1 MIKNYKIYYENK
13 LINKYVDDKNK
24 FKILD
29 NIEIKGQIKVFDS
42 LSKDNLIFESD
53 IFRNTVNSDY
63 ISYKANCE
71 DVLSR
76 YIKGILLGDVY
87 FPMLEMSDSGKKF
100 DEICNSL
107 YVEIYLE
114 AEDKGRIE
122 FCSSELLK
130 NLYKTI
136 KILDTD
142 CINDFNCFLDIL
154 EKELILDCEKK
165 EFKNLKDK
173 FIKKFNSCLKNLGD
187 MS

>member
-53 IFRNTVNSDY
+53 VFRNTVNSDY
-63 ISYKANCE
+63 ISYKANCQ

-87 FPMLEMSDSGKKF
+87 FPMLEMSDSEKNF

-136 KILDTD
+136 KILV
-142 CINDFNCFLDIL
+142 
-154 EKELILDCEKK
+154 LIV
-165 EFKNLKDK
+165 
-173 FIKKFNSCLKNLGD
+173 
-187 MS
+187 

>member
-1 MIKNYKIYYENK
+1 
-13 LINKYVDDKNK
+13 
-24 FKILD
+24 
-29 NIEIKGQIKVFDS
+29 
-42 LSKDNLIFESD
+42 
-53 IFRNTVNSDY
+53 
-63 ISYKANCE
+63 
-71 DVLSR
+71 
-76 YIKGILLGDVY
+76 
-87 FPMLEMSDSGKKF
+87 MLEMSDSEKKF

-142 CINDFNCFLDIL
+142 CINDFNYFLDIL

-165 EFKNLKDK
+165 EFENLKDK

>member
-13 LINKYVDDKNK
+13 LINKYVDDKNR

-53 IFRNTVNSDY
+53 VFRNTVNSDY

-87 FPMLEMSDSGKKF
+87 FPMLEMSDSEK
-100 DEICNSL
+100 NSMK
-107 YVEIYLE
+107 Y
-114 AEDKGRIE
+114 ATH
-122 FCSSELLK
+122 F
-130 NLYKTI
+130 
-136 KILDTD
+136 
-142 CINDFNCFLDIL
+142 
-154 EKELILDCEKK
+154 
-165 EFKNLKDK
+165 
-173 FIKKFNSCLKNLGD
+173 
-187 MS
+187 M